1 VISERRRAAIAL
13 LIVVPAPTIGALAT
27 FWILPGPIGLAIYAL
42 GKAVLYGTPA
52 IWSRWV
58 DREPWSLSP
67 ARQGGWG
74 MGAATGVAIAAAILA
89 GYAILSAVGF
99 DASALRPAL
108 EANGLHDPVRF
119 ALAAA
124 WLVVV
129 NALLEE
135 YAFRWFI
142 TSRWERVLGPGG
154 RGASLLSA
162 VSFTIH
168 HVVVL
173 AAFFSPLAVVVGS
186 FGVFAGGLIWSLL
199 YRRYRSVRPVWLSHA
214 IADVAILAIG
224 WRLLSTG

>member
-1 VISERRRAAIAL
+1 MSDARRAAIAL
-13 LIVVPAPTIGALAT
+13 AIVVPAPTIGALAT
-27 FWILPGPIGLAIYAL
+27 FWLLPGPLGLAIYAL
-42 GKAVLYGTPA
+42 GKALLYGTPA

-67 ARQGGWG
+67 ARQGGWW
-74 MGAATGVAIAAAILA
+74 MGAATGVAIAAAILV

-108 EANGLHDPVRF
+108 EANGLDHPLRF

-124 WLVVV
+124 WLIVV

-162 VSFTIH
+162 LCFTVH

-186 FGVFAGGLIWSLL
+186 AGVFTGGLVWSVL
-199 YRRYRSVRPVWLSHA
+199 YRRYRSIRPAWLSHA
-214 IADVAILAIG
+214 IADIAILAIG
-224 WRLLSTG
+224 WRLLTTG